1 MTKAEL
7 SELFT
12 FRNVK
17 EEEADQTIEIEN
29 ICFPSNEACTPESM
43 AERASQAQET
53 FLVAVD
59 KKTDKI
65 AGFLNGIATDEDVFR
80 DEFFTNIT
88 LHNKN
93 GKNIMLLGL
102 DVLPEYRGQGL
113 AREIMERYLAREK
126 GQGRKRVVLTCLD
139 EKVKMYERMGYK
151 DLGISAS
158 VWGGENG
165 TIWSTC
171 LDFRNER
178 TCLNKGKFWAI
189 IIKNGMGNRVSC
201 REKIYRF

>member
-43 AERASQAQET
+43 AERASQAQEK
-53 FLVAVD
+53 FQQAVD

-102 DVLPEYRGQGL
+102 DVLSEYRGQGL
-113 AREIMERYLAREK
+113 AREIFVRFLAREM
-126 GQGRKRVVLTCLD
+126 GQ
-139 EKVKMYERMGYK
+139 
-151 DLGISAS
+151 
-158 VWGGENG
+158 
-165 TIWSTC
+165 
-171 LDFRNER
+171 
-178 TCLNKGKFWAI
+178 
-189 IIKNGMGNRVSC
+189 
-201 REKIYRF
+201 

>member
-29 ICFPSNEACTPESM
+29 ICFPSNEACTPEAM

-113 AREIMERYLAREK
+113 AREIMERYLAWEK
-126 GQGRKRVVLTCLD
+126 GQGRKRVVLP
-139 EKVKMYERMGYK
+139 
-151 DLGISAS
+151 
-158 VWGGENG
+158 VWM
-165 TIWSTC
+165 
-171 LDFRNER
+171 
-178 TCLNKGKFWAI
+178 KK
-189 IIKNGMGNRVSC
+189 
-201 REKIYRF
+201 

>member
-29 ICFPSNEACTPESM
+29 ICFQSNEACTPEAM

-102 DVLPEYRGQGL
+102 DVL
-113 AREIMERYLAREK
+113 
-126 GQGRKRVVLTCLD
+126 
-139 EKVKMYERMGYK
+139 
-151 DLGISAS
+151 
-158 VWGGENG
+158 
-165 TIWSTC
+165 
-171 LDFRNER
+171 
-178 TCLNKGKFWAI
+178 
-189 IIKNGMGNRVSC
+189 RVSRTGAC
-201 REKIYRF
+201 QRNHGAISCMGEGAGTETGGTYLPG

>member
-80 DEFFTNIT
+80 DEFFSQNIT
-88 LHNKN
+88 PSL
-93 GKNIMLLGL
+93 I
-102 DVLPEYRGQGL
+102 
-113 AREIMERYLAREK
+113 
-126 GQGRKRVVLTCLD
+126 
-139 EKVKMYERMGYK
+139 KM
-151 DLGISAS
+151 
-158 VWGGENG
+158 
-165 TIWSTC
+165 
-171 LDFRNER
+171 
-178 TCLNKGKFWAI
+178 
-189 IIKNGMGNRVSC
+189 
-201 REKIYRF
+201 EKILCYLD